1 MLSNPAPGCSQATPP
16 QRNEY
21 MAVPEMRQLD
31 PGYTSEVDT
40 VDETMWCQILE
51 KFADANIYQTWPYSA
66 VTSGRRNVSHL
77 ILKKDG
83 QVIAA
88 AQARIAKL
96 PLINVGIAY
105 VRWGPLWRQAAT
117 ATNEETFRQAIRAL
131 RNEFSCN
138 RGLVLRL
145 FPIVYDH
152 HPSLSAIL
160 ADEGFSSMGAETRS
174 RTILMDLNPPLEA
187 LRQGMNSHWK
197 RELKLAERTGLE
209 VVEGSNDELFGMF
222 IEIYREMV
230 SRKRFSEGNDINQFR
245 LMQAQLPENL
255 KMKIMLCKSEK
266 GVCAGVIYSA
276 IGNTVLYLFGATS
289 NVGKKS
295 NGSYL
300 LQWRLIERAK
310 KDGRAVY
317 DLNGINP
324 AKNPGT
330 YKFKNDLA
338 GQHGRD
344 VHFVGRFDSHASFL
358 SRVCVGSG
366 DTLRAIYRML
376 KERIKASYGMRALSS
391 KILTG

>member
-1 MLSNPAPGCSQATPP
+1 
-16 QRNEY
+16 
-21 MAVPEMRQLD
+21 MAMPEMRQLD

-40 VDETMWCQILE
+40 VDEATWCRILG

-66 VTSGRRNVSHL
+66 VTSSGRNVSHL
-77 ILKKDG
+77 ILRKNG
-83 QVIAA
+83 EIIAA

-96 PLINVGIAY
+96 PLISVGIAY
-105 VRWGPLWRQAAT
+105 VRWGPLWRHTAT
-117 ATNEETFRQAIRAL
+117 ATDEETFRQAIRAL
-131 RNEFSCN
+131 RNEFSCK

-145 FPIVYDH
+145 FPIVYDNDP
-152 HPSLSAIL
+152 PSLTTIL
-160 ADEGFSSMGAETRS
+160 AEEGFSSVGAETRS
-174 RTILMDLNPPLEA
+174 RTILMDINPPLET

-197 RELKLAERTGLE
+197 RELKLAERNRLE
-209 VVEGSNDELFGMF
+209 VVEGSDDGLFGMF

-255 KMKIMLCKSEK
+255 KMNIMLCKSEQ
-266 GVCAGVIYSA
+266 GICAGVVYSA
-276 IGNTVLYLFGATS
+276 VGNTALYLFGATS

-300 LQWRLIERAK
+300 LQWRLIEKAK
-310 KDGRAVY
+310 EAGRTVY

-358 SRVCVGSG
+358 SHACIQLG
-366 DTLRAIYRML
+366 DKLKAIQRSVNQ
-376 KERIKASYGMRALSS
+376 RIRTGRDWKLLPKA
-391 KILTG
+391 TN